1 MSEVAAESV
10 TGAVISTDV
19 PVAITPD
26 QLNKPVSPDQVSAG
40 NAEQETLKLKLGL
53 ANKHA
58 KEAERRAKE
67 AEEGLQQLQRQLE
80 EVKNAQQAAVRQNL
94 EDQGAFKELYEQEK
108 SRAKQL
114 ETRLLN
120 ETAELRAQLESVTQ
134 NAQHE
139 RLKASA
145 LGQISQANAVN
156 PQQLY
161 ALLQPQ
167 LRVDDDGNPVALNGG
182 VETPLGDYLANLK
195 QAAEWQHHFSASGA
209 RGMGAAPTSV
219 VAPGM
224 TNPWRPETR
233 NITEQMKLR
242 VTNPELAAALEAEA
256 RKG

>member
-1 MSEVAAESV
+1 MSEIVVESV
-10 TGAVISTDV
+10 TDGVISTDV
-19 PVAITPD
+19 PVAISPD
-26 QLNKPVSPDQVSAG
+26 QLNKPVQPSADATG
-40 NAEQETLKLKLGL
+40 GEADLLKTKLNL
-53 ANKHA
+53 ANQHA
-58 KEAERRAKE
+58 KQSKKDAEDARRQ
-67 AEEGLQQLQRQLE
+67 LQQLQQQLE
-80 EVKNAQQAAVRQNL
+80 DLKSAQQAAVRQNL

-108 SRAKQL
+108 ARAKTL
-114 ETRLLN
+114 EQRLLG

-167 LRVDDDGNPVALNGG
+167 LRVDDEGNPVALNGG
-182 VETPLGDYLANLK
+182 VETPLADYIANLK
-195 QAAEWQHHFSASGA
+195 QAPEWQHHFSASGA
-209 RGMGAAPTSV
+209 RGMGATPTSV

-224 TNPWRPETR
+224 TNPFRTG
-233 NITEQMKLR
+233 NLTEAMALKLS
-242 VTNPELAAALEAEA
+242 NPELAAALEAEA